1 MTSSFQGI
9 AGGGGAFNPSQLG
22 EYASGIRRQNEIT
35 QRDTKAFNNSVN
47 ANDIA
52 RMENAKQAGSGL
64 IALGQLA
71 TTLTDELIKKQD
83 EKNKKEMLKG
93 SGGCLARKQTYS

>member
-9 AGGGGAFNPSQLG
+9 SGGGGAFNPSQLG

-47 ANDIA
+47 ANDKA
-52 RMENAKQAGSGL
+52 RMEAQE
-64 IALGQLA
+64 ALSQSRHHYL
-71 TTLTDELIKKQD
+71 
-83 EKNKKEMLKG
+83 
-93 SGGCLARKQTYS
+93 RR